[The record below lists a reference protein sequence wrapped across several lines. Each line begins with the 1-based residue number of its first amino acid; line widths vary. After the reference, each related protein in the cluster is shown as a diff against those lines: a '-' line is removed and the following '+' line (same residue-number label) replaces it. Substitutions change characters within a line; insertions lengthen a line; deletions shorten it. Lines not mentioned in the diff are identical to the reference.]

1 MQRSDDDNARSPLF
15 KLLIIVTLL
24 TVVVALWYLLD
35 YYLRGSSQDTTWYPP
50 STPCDLTQSACH
62 ADLGM
67 RAELWLTLGEEP
79 VPLDPL
85 DIDVRV
91 QGIEAERVVVDF
103 IGRNMNMGINRFV
116 LSDQGNGHFKGQGQ
130 LGVCSVDE
138 MPWRAQV
145 LIETADGRR
154 GSWFDFEV
162 KRRSI

>member
-1 MQRSDDDNARSPLF
+1 MQRPDDDNARSPLF

-50 STPCDLTQSACH
+50 SAPCDLATTTCH
-62 ADLGM
+62 ADLGIG
-67 RAELWLTLGEEP
+67 AQLWLTLGEEP
-79 VPLDPL
+79 VPLEPL
-85 DIDVRV
+85 DIAVRL
-91 QGIEAERVVVDF
+91 QGIEAERVIVEF

-116 LSDQGNGHFKGQGQ
+116 LSDHGNGHFKGRGQ
-130 LGVCSVDE
+130 LGICSEDV

-145 LIETADGRR
+145 LVETENARR

-162 KRRSI
+162 QRRSI